1 MTDKNPAGSHIVAIA
16 HQTVWAAVGEVVG
29 ALDVEGAARLKVRS
43 GEHLAVVLT
52 TAFLGS
58 PPISTD
64 LDGGTDLVFDLS
76 ETPPQWAPAMIGRG
90 DARFA
95 DFEVKSLPGQ
105 VRLFDAAIERALARG
120 EEPGEPTIMTRIVSV
135 NDVVHAGRGM
145 LDKAAEQ
152 LHRKSSPER
161 ARNIFLIAHM
171 LDYMSVEFLDVVIA
185 HHLEPLTD
193 LPEDVDAVWMLFAPV
208 HLVVW
213 SVAEQRWTTLFYTA
227 AAPGQELPGAED
239 EVDFLIAVD
248 DEFRRQIGDD
258 LPSPYAF
265 KLTTS
270 RPDDDGGN
278 VAP

>member
-1 MTDKNPAGSHIVAIA
+1 M
-16 HQTVWAAVGEVVG
+16 
-29 ALDVEGAARLKVRS
+29 
-43 GEHLAVVLT
+43 
-52 TAFLGS
+52 
-58 PPISTD
+58 
-64 LDGGTDLVFDLS
+64 
-76 ETPPQWAPAMIGRG
+76 
-90 DARFA
+90 
-95 DFEVKSLPGQ
+95 
-105 VRLFDAAIERALARG
+105 
-120 EEPGEPTIMTRIVSV
+120 MTRIVSV

-152 LHRKSSPER
+152 LRRKSFPER

-171 LDYMSVEFLDVVIA
+171 LDHMFVEVLDVVIA

-239 EVDFLIAVD
+239 EDDLLIAVD

-258 LPSPYAF
+258 SPSPYAF

-278 VAP
+278 VAS